1 VKSRIALPLCA
12 AVSLAACASGPAPLS
27 GPRLAVQPMTELPA
41 PNPDYLSGG
50 NGAYH
55 LGPLDKM
62 DIDVY
67 GIEDLSRRELRAD
80 AAGRVSFP
88 LAGTIDARGFTTDQ
102 LAREIENRLR
112 GRYVRDPHV
121 TVNLRES
128 ESQVV
133 TVDGQVREPGR
144 YPAAQGMTLMR
155 AVASAKGLTEFA
167 RLSQVVIFRTVGER
181 EMAALYDLRSIRGG
195 AYADPPVYP
204 GDIVVV
210 GDSPGRRLFRDIL
223 SASPLITTPIIAL
236 LQRN

>member
-1 VKSRIALPLCA
+1 VKSKNFLPLFVA
-12 AVSLAACASGPAPLS
+12 AALVACSSGPPPLS
-27 GPRLAVQPMTELPA
+27 GPHLAVQAMTELPP
-41 PNPDYLSGG
+41 PNPDYLNGG

-67 GIEDLSRRELRAD
+67 GVEDLSRKELQAD

-88 LAGTIDARGFTTDQ
+88 LAGTINASGMTTDQ

-112 GRYVRDPHV
+112 GRYIREPHV
-121 TVNLRES
+121 TVNLRQAV
-128 ESQVV
+128 SQYV
-133 TVDGQVREPGR
+133 TVDGEVHEPGR
-144 YPAAQGMTLMR
+144 YPAVQGMTLMR

-167 RLSQVVIFRTVGER
+167 RLSQVVVFRTVGDR

-195 AYADPPVYP
+195 AYADPPIYP
-204 GDIVVV
+204 GDVVVV

-223 SASPLITTPIIAL
+223 AAAPLITTPIIAL
-236 LQRN
+236 IQRN